1 MKIGIIGSMQYT
13 ENMLAMKDALIAL
26 GHDAFVT
33 NLHDAF
39 VGKTDEEKEQIKIW
53 QKNNCDA
60 IREFWKAMQGADAV
74 LALNLDKRGIKNYI
88 GGNTFLELGFAHVL
102 GQKIF
107 LLNPIPDIPFY
118 ASEIEAMKPVIL
130 NGDLSLLR

>member
-39 VGKTDEEKEQIKIW
+39 VGKTDEEKEVIKIW